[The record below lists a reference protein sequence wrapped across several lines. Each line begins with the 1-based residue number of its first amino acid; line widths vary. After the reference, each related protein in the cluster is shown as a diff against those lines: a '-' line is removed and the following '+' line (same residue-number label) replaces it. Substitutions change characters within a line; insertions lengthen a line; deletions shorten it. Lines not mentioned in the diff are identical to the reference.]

1 MIQNILQV
9 STTDLTPLL
18 STLGIPIVEGG
29 VSGVAGYALGK
40 VLKTLV
46 KILAYAVLAVIG
58 VEIIVAGI
66 LESLGAVNISITI
79 NYDRLTEIST
89 TATNW
94 ITSQFGAL
102 TTMLSSLTVVGVGFG
117 GGLLLG
123 FTH

>member
-18 STLGIPIVEGG
+18 STFGIPIVEGG

-46 KILAYAVLAVIG
+46 KILAYVVLAVIG

-79 NYDRLTEIST
+79 NYDRLTEIPRRQQT
-89 TATNW
+89 
-94 ITSQFGAL
+94 G
-102 TTMLSSLTVVGVGFG
+102 
-117 GGLLLG
+117 
-123 FTH
+123 